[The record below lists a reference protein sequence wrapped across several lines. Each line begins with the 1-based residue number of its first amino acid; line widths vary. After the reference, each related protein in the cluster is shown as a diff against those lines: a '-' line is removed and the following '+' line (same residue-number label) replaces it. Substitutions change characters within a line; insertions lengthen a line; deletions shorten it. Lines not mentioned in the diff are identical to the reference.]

1 MEFLKCLGPVS
12 QNDKDIQ
19 GHIQK
24 RLPCVEGRR
33 PAPTATATA
42 RGVAGRLAW
51 HADQVFEGAKCRPH
65 CATVEF
71 HGSACGRCNCFRG
84 AADSFNVQRGSTR
97 SVDML
102 RWNAPVDPRTLAE
115 AHRAVQASKPAPCLR
130 MFGKR
135 PAAAGAP
142 LDLAVAVVF
151 ELSCLAEASKTT
163 DTQNSLP
170 PKLTVS
176 PAAFFFRLHHVII
189 PQSCFQGSGLIRLT

>member
-1 MEFLKCLGPVS
+1 MTRTY
-12 QNDKDIQ
+12 KDTFRSACPAWKVGVRHQ
-19 GHIQK
+19 
-24 RLPCVEGRR
+24 RR
-33 PAPTATATA
+33 QRPHAELQADL
-42 RGVAGRLAW
+42 RGVLIRYLKEPSVA
-51 HADQVFEGAKCRPH
+51 H
-65 CATVEF
+65 TVEF

-189 PQSCFQGSGLIRLT
+189 PQSCFHGSGLIRLT